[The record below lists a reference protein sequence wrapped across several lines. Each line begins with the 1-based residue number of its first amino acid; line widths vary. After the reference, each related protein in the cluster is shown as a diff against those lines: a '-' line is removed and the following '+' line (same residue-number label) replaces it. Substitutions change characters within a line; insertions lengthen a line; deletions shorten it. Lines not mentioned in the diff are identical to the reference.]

1 MKARIWKILVTVIAV
16 IVIIFLAIFLLPT
29 ENVADDDLDDKKQ
42 VSSSQSNTTDIS
54 SDLGEQSTED
64 TNSSVES
71 SPILIEESSSI
82 EEQVSS
88 EVKEKTETPP
98 AAAESTEVVEQPE
111 SITSINTTEE
121 YNDLLDNVPLS
132 ADLQHYVLNL
142 CSKYGLDPAV
152 VFAVMYCESRF
163 NANASNGVCTG
174 LMQLHRNYF
183 SGNLYDPYNNAKQGI
198 QSLAELYNEHGDYH
212 MALMC
217 YNMGSGGASKYFN
230 QGIYTSSYSRKVLE
244 KANDYR

>member
-1 MKARIWKILVTVIAV
+1 M
-16 IVIIFLAIFLLPT
+16 IFLAIFLLPT

-42 VSSSQSNTTDIS
+42 VTSSQSNTTDIS
-54 SDLGEQSTED
+54 SDPGEQSTED

-71 SPILIEESSSI
+71 SPILIEESSSV

-88 EVKEKTETPP
+88 EVKEETETPP
-98 AAAESTEVVEQPE
+98 AAESTEVVEQPE
-111 SITSINTTEE
+111 SITSTNTTEE

-132 ADLQHYVLNL
+132 ADLQHYVLKL
-142 CSKYGLDPAV
+142 CSEYGLDPAV

-163 NANASNGVCTG
+163 NADASNGVCTG

-183 SGNLYDPYNNAKQGI
+183 SGDLYDPYNNAKQGI
-198 QSLAELYNEHGDYH
+198 QFLAELYNEHGDYH

>member
-1 MKARIWKILVTVIAV
+1 MKARIWKILVTVVAV
-16 IVIIFLAIFLLPT
+16 VVMIFLAIFLLPT

-42 VSSSQSNTTDIS
+42 VSSSQSNTTDTS
-54 SDLGEQSTED
+54 SDLGEQLTED
-64 TNSSVES
+64 TNLSVES
-71 SPILIEESSSI
+71 SPILTEESSSVK
-82 EEQVSS
+82 EQVSS
-88 EVKEKTETPP
+88 EVKEETETPP
-98 AAAESTEVVEQPE
+98 AAESTEVVEQPE
-111 SITSINTTEE
+111 STTSTNTTGE

-142 CSKYGLDPAV
+142 CNEYGLDPAV
-152 VFAVMYCESRF
+152 VFAVMYCESGF
-163 NANASNGVCTG
+163 NANISNGACTG
-174 LMQLHRNYF
+174 LMQLHKSYF

-198 QSLAELYNEHGDYH
+198 QSLAELYNEHGDYNR
-212 MALMC
+212 ALMC

>member
-1 MKARIWKILVTVIAV
+1 MKARIWKILATVIAV
-16 IVIIFLAIFLLPT
+16 IVMIFLAIFLLPT

-54 SDLGEQSTED
+54 SDLGEQSTGN
-64 TNSSVES
+64 TNSSVAS
-71 SPILIEESSSI
+71 SPILIEESSSV

-88 EVKEKTETPP
+88 EVKEETETPP
-98 AAAESTEVVEQPE
+98 ATESTV
-111 SITSINTTEE
+111 STNTTEE

-142 CSKYGLDPAV
+142 CNEYGLDPAV
-152 VFAVMYCESRF
+152 VFAVMYCESGF
-163 NANASNGVCTG
+163 NANASNGVCIG
-174 LMQLHRNYF
+174 LMQLNKSYF

-198 QSLAELYNEHGDYH
+198 QFLAELYNEHGDYH
-212 MALMC
+212 IALMC
-217 YNMGSGGASKYFN
+217 YNMGSGGANKYFN

>member
-1 MKARIWKILVTVIAV
+1 MKVRIRKLLVFIVILVALVLSV
-16 IVIIFLAIFLLPT
+16 IFLLPT
-29 ENVADDDLDDKKQ
+29 ENVADIDLDKGAQ

-54 SDLGEQSTED
+54 SDPGEQSTED

-71 SPILIEESSSI
+71 SPILIEE
-82 EEQVSS
+82 QV
-88 EVKEKTETPP
+88 ETSP
-98 AAAESTEVVEQPE
+98 AAESTEVVEQPE
-111 SITSINTTEE
+111 SITSTNTTEE

-132 ADLQHYVLNL
+132 ADLQHYVLKL
-142 CSKYGLDPAV
+142 CSEYGLDPAV

-163 NANASNGVCTG
+163 NADASNGVCTG

-183 SGNLYDPYNNAKQGI
+183 SGDLYDPYNNAKQGI
-198 QSLAELYNEHGDYH
+198 QFLAELYNEHGDYH